1 MTGERDDMTKFPEA
15 HLLGR
20 RQFSLL
26 MLAGAACPATA
37 LAGGKVGSGRS
48 FEVSPGPHVDAPGG
62 EPRGQVA
69 TGPEMP
75 ETSSAGTPARVGDV
89 RSAIGSVFAQVA
101 EARPLT
107 AGAGVMLGDLVWTNA
122 ASRAELAMLGG
133 SNVFLGANARLK
145 VDRFVAESGGRLVL
159 GEGALVF
166 DRDDALPK
174 TDVEVQSVFGLI
186 GVRGTRFFAG
196 PNRGSFAVFCE
207 RGEVHV
213 RAGGERRVL
222 RPGDGI
228 DIAKPGAAPSKVKQW
243 GKARIDEAFSSVLR

>member
-1 MTGERDDMTKFPEA
+1 MTKRSDPPA
-15 HLLGR
+15 LDR
-20 RQFSLL
+20 RQFGLLLATGL
-26 MLAGAACPATA
+26 ML
-37 LAGGKVGSGRS
+37 
-48 FEVSPGPHVDAPGG
+48 PGPVLA
-62 EPRGQVA
+62 A
-69 TGPEMP
+69 GPD
-75 ETSSAGTPARVGDV
+75 SPARVGDV
-89 RSAIGSVFAQVA
+89 RSAVGSVFAQIA
-101 EARPLT
+101 EARALT
-107 AGAGVMLGDLVWTNA
+107 AGAGIMLGDLVWTNS
-122 ASRAELAMLGG
+122 ASRAELALLGG

-145 VDRFVAESGGRLVL
+145 VDRFVAEAGGRLVL

-196 PNRGSFAVFCE
+196 PNRDSFAVFCE

-222 RPGDGI
+222 KPGDGI

-243 GKARIDEAFSSVLR
+243 GKARIDEAFSSVLG